1 MKNKYIFLRH
11 AETIKDPNKNSVD
24 WDLVPEALAFV
35 NDYINQGE
43 FENVTKIISSTE
55 SKAIATAKPVL
66 EYLNNKRKIENKNKI
81 VLELNEDFVEVK
93 REKKFLTDEEFLDQ
107 KKRELANL
115 DNIENGVE
123 SDRAALLRFI
133 KGIEDAED
141 KYENENILIVSHGTI
156 MTLYFAYLQNEM
168 EDIFARWEK
177 IKFCALGKVEEGKVV
192 KDVI

>member
-177 IKFCALGKVEEGKVV
+177 IKFCALGKVEAVFFNCF
-192 KDVI
+192 